1 MAPFEVHWD
10 PFDPA
15 DPGPCLKVIVMNA
28 FDYIKAGRDIGLEY
42 PEPHAIT
49 ALIDTGSPFTIISKT
64 FAKNWKLVQT
74 GARSPIRTMGG
85 DCLCDEYSGS
95 MSFPDSNLPPIGTL
109 RLRGTD
115 FNREPFYSCI
125 IGRDVLKNWD
135 IRFDGHRKRITI
147 SA

>member
-1 MAPFEVHWD
+1 
-10 PFDPA
+10 
-15 DPGPCLKVIVMNA
+15 MNA
-28 FDYIKAGRDIGLEY
+28 YDYIEAGRAIGLEY

-74 GARSPIRTMGG
+74 GARSPIRTMSG

-95 MSFPDSNLPPIGTL
+95 ISFPGSNLPPIGTL
-109 RLRGTD
+109 RIRGAD
-115 FNREPFYSCI
+115 FNREPFYSCL

-135 IRFDGHRKRITI
+135 IRFNGRAKLVTI
-147 SA
+147 SD